1 MEFEDLVKV
10 LGERCAKLGPQLSTE
25 EATKTSLVLPFI
37 QALGY
42 DIFNPEEV
50 VPEFNAQTNVKKD
63 QRVDYALLK
72 DGNPIIL
79 IECKTYGSD
88 LGIEYVEQLKRY
100 FPFVKTAKIGVLT
113 DGNRYRFFT
122 DLEEPNVMDNDP
134 YMEFSLEKP
143 DKNLLSKLLMLR
155 KEKFNDDDA
164 IKDAEQLKYTN
175 QFKKLL
181 AQQAEDPD
189 DDFVKFF
196 AKQVWSGQL
205 TQNVKAKLTPLLKN
219 AIKQFVEDRIAS
231 RLQKAAEK
239 EEKEKLPVE
248 SPVEVEPEPV
258 SNGIETT
265 EEELLGFNIIRAI
278 LASETDVVRIHI
290 RDAKTYCA
298 VLLDDNNRKPIARLY
313 FNNPSNLRVS
323 LGGAK
328 KDEPAVSIDKV
339 EDLFRYAND
348 LKAVVKFYDSL

>member
-10 LGERCAKLGPQLSTE
+10 LGERCAKLGPQLSSE

-79 IECKTYGSD
+79 IECKTYGAD

-239 EEKEKLPVE
+239 EEKEQQPVE
-248 SPVEVEPEPV
+248 TPVEDEPAPF
-258 SNGIETT
+258 SSAIETT

-278 LASETDVVRIHI
+278 LASETDVSRIHI

-298 VLLDDNNRKPIARLY
+298 ILLDDNNRKPIARLY
-313 FNNPSNLRVS
+313 FNNTANLRVC

-328 KDEPAVSIDKV
+328 KDDPAVSIDKV
-339 EDLFRYAND
+339 EDLFKYASD
-348 LKAVVKFYDSL
+348 LKDVVKFYDSP